1 MKRHT
6 GFSITELMIVSA
18 IVAIL
23 LSIAIP
29 SYRYITNSYRMSS
42 EVNSLLGDLMY
53 ARAEAI
59 KEGVTVTACASP
71 DGINCAGAG
80 NWQVGWLVYSNATKV
95 ANPPA
100 GSVLKIGMAFPGAN
114 PDSFVATGGVSAIS
128 FNREGFANGTAG
140 LPTTIEL
147 HDPTNNAT
155 WTRCLYVTLQG
166 QLTTETPAPA
176 NNPSGTCL

>member
-1 MKRHT
+1 MKGQT
-6 GFSITELMIVSA
+6 GFNITELMVVVA

-23 LSIAIP
+23 LSIGVP
-29 SYRYITNSYRMSS
+29 SYRYITNSYRMSA

-59 KEGVTVTACASP
+59 KEGVPVTVCPSP
-71 DGINCAGAG
+71 DGLNCAAGGA
-80 NWQVGWLVYSNATKV
+80 WQVGWLVYSNPPPSV

-100 GSVLKIGMAFPGAN
+100 GSVLKVQMPFPGAN
-114 PDSFVATGGVSAIS
+114 PDSFLATGGVSAIT
-128 FNREGFANGTAG
+128 FNREGFASGTAG
-140 LPTTIEL
+140 LPTTILL
-147 HDPTNNAT
+147 HDPTNNAA

-166 QLTTETPAPA
+166 QLTTETPA

>member
-1 MKRHT
+1 MKRHN
-6 GFSITELMIVSA
+6 GFSITELLVVSA

-29 SYRYITNSYRMSS
+29 SFRYVTNSYRMSS

-53 ARAEAI
+53 TRAEAI

-71 DGINCAGAG
+71 DGINCSAGG
-80 NWQVGWLVYSNATKV
+80 NWAIGWLVYSNVNKA

-100 GSVLKIGMAFPGAN
+100 GTVLKIQMPFTGST

-128 FNREGFANGTAG
+128 FNREGFSTATVG

-147 HDPTNNAT
+147 HDPTNNPT

-166 QLTTETPAPA
+166 QLTTETIPV
-176 NNPSGTCL
+176 NPSGTCL